1 MADRI
6 RLLRGKFYAAK
17 YSCRSI
23 LKRKPT
29 FRIGVYKLITIVSG
43 LITAV
48 ALEDLGRMREL
59 VGAQH
64 PVASKGLAARVAD
77 VGPVALV
84 LILVRLQVGH
94 RLTHRDSV
102 TRFDL
107 WELIRLGQIFQIF
120 GLSFNLSVQTFAIL
134 LCPLI

>member
-23 LKRKPT
+23 LKEKPT
-29 FRIGVYKLITIVSG
+29 FRIGVYQLINIVSG

-48 ALEDLGRMREL
+48 ALEDLGRMREF

-64 PVASKGLAARVAD
+64 PVAGKGLAARVAD

-84 LILVRLQVGH
+84 LVLVRLQIGN
-94 RLTHRDSV
+94 R
-102 TRFDL
+102 
-107 WELIRLGQIFQIF
+107 LIRRQSHEI
-120 GLSFNLSVQTFAIL
+120 
-134 LCPLI
+134 